1 MFCSR
6 WKCLLL
12 SYLFCTSTAQAEI
25 RAWKVNNNKINVDV
39 VEVTQLSQLGLY
51 LQDQQGKPYLQISQ
65 LQKNL
70 QPCGNMQFAM
80 NAGMFHPDYSP
91 VGLYVERGR
100 QFKNLN
106 RQQQGWGNF
115 LIQPNGVL
123 AWNHQQVFLGTT
135 QQFANQEF
143 KAQYAT
149 QSGPMLVINHQLNS
163 RFLADSTSYKIRNG
177 VGLKDQSLYFVIS
190 NTPVTFHQ
198 FATFFKDEL
207 KTPNALYL
215 DGSISTAY
223 IPQLQRHT
231 RTHRN
236 LGPILAYIDDQGCKP

>member
-1 MFCSR
+1 
-6 WKCLLL
+6 
-12 SYLFCTSTAQAEI
+12 
-25 RAWKVNNNKINVDV
+25 
-39 VEVTQLSQLGLY
+39 
-51 LQDQQGKPYLQISQ
+51 
-65 LQKNL
+65 
-70 QPCGNMQFAM
+70 MQFAM

-91 VGLYVERGR
+91 VGLYVEQGR
-100 QFKNLN
+100 QLKKLN

-123 AWNHQQVFLGTT
+123 AWNHQRVFLGTT
-135 QQFANQEF
+135 QQYANQAF

-198 FATFFKDEL
+198 FATFFKDKL

>member
-1 MFCSR
+1 MFRSR

-12 SYLFCTSTAQAEI
+12 CYLFCTPTAQAEI
-25 RAWKVNNNKINVDV
+25 RAWTVNNSKINADV

-51 LQDQQGKPYLQISQ
+51 LKDRQGKPYLQISQ

-70 QPCGNMQFAM
+70 QSCENMQFAM

-100 QFKNLN
+100 QLKKLN

-123 AWNHQQVFLGTT
+123 AWNHQRVFLGTT
-135 QQFANQEF
+135 QQYANQAF

-149 QSGPMLVINHQLNS
+149 QSGPMLVINRQLNS
-163 RFLADSTSYKIRNG
+163 RFWQTVLLIKLEM
-177 VGLKDQSLYFVIS
+177 GL
-190 NTPVTFHQ
+190 
-198 FATFFKDEL
+198 
-207 KTPNALYL
+207 
-215 DGSISTAY
+215 G
-223 IPQLQRHT
+223 
-231 RTHRN
+231 
-236 LGPILAYIDDQGCKP
+236 

>member
-12 SYLFCTSTAQAEI
+12 CYLFCTPTAQAEI
-25 RAWKVNNNKINVDV
+25 RAWTVNNSKINVDV

-51 LQDQQGKPYLQISQ
+51 LKDRQGKPYLQISQ

-70 QPCGNMQFAM
+70 QSCENMQFAM

-91 VGLYVERGR
+91 VGLYVEQGR
-100 QFKNLN
+100 QLKKLN

-123 AWNHQQVFLGTT
+123 AWNHQRVFLGTT
-135 QQFANQEF
+135 QQYANQAF

-149 QSGPMLVINHQLNS
+149 QSGPMLVINRQLNS

-190 NTPVTFHQ
+190 NTPVNFS
-198 FATFFKDEL
+198 
-207 KTPNALYL
+207 
-215 DGSISTAY
+215 SICH
-223 IPQLQRHT
+223 LF
-231 RTHRN
+231 
-236 LGPILAYIDDQGCKP
+236 

>member
-1 MFCSR
+1 M
-6 WKCLLL
+6 
-12 SYLFCTSTAQAEI
+12 
-25 RAWKVNNNKINVDV
+25 
-39 VEVTQLSQLGLY
+39 EVTQLSQLGLY
-51 LQDQQGKPYLQISQ
+51 LKDRQGKPYLQISQ

-70 QPCGNMQFAM
+70 QSCENMQFAM

-91 VGLYVERGR
+91 VGLYVEQGG

-135 QQFANQEF
+135 QQYANQEF
-143 KAQYAT
+143 KKAQHAT

-190 NTPVTFHQ
+190 NTPVTFS
-198 FATFFKDEL
+198 
-207 KTPNALYL
+207 
-215 DGSISTAY
+215 SICH
-223 IPQLQRHT
+223 LF
-231 RTHRN
+231 
-236 LGPILAYIDDQGCKP
+236 

>member
-1 MFCSR
+1 MFYSR

-12 SYLFCTSTAQAEI
+12 SYLFCTSTVQAEI
-25 RAWKVNNNKINVDV
+25 RAWTVNNSKINVDV

-70 QPCGNMQFAM
+70 QPCENMQFAM

-91 VGLYVERGR
+91 VGLYVEKGR
-100 QFKNLN
+100 QLKNLN

-123 AWNHQQVFLGTT
+123 AWNHQRVFLGTT
-135 QQFANQEF
+135 QQYANQAF

-198 FATFFKDEL
+198 FATFFKDKL

>member
-1 MFCSR
+1 MIYSGR
-6 WKCLLL
+6 LLHRQKFAHGRL
-12 SYLFCTSTAQAEI
+12 TTG
-25 RAWKVNNNKINVDV
+25 
-39 VEVTQLSQLGLY
+39 LGE
-51 LQDQQGKPYLQISQ
+51 
-65 LQKNL
+65 
-70 QPCGNMQFAM
+70 F
-80 NAGMFHPDYSP
+80 F
-91 VGLYVERGR
+91 
-100 QFKNLN
+100 
-106 RQQQGWGNF
+106 
-115 LIQPNGVL
+115 IQPNGVL
-123 AWNHQQVFLGTT
+123 AWNHQWVFLGTT
-135 QQFANQEF
+135 QQYFNQSL

-149 QSGPMLVINHQLNS
+149 QSGRMLVINHQFNS
-163 RFLADSTSYKIRNG
+163 RFLADNSSYKIRNG

>member
-1 MFCSR
+1 MFRSR
-6 WKCLLL
+6 VEVLIALLFIL
-12 SYLFCTSTAQAEI
+12 DTPTAQAEI
-25 RAWKVNNNKINVDV
+25 RTWTVNNSKINVDV

-51 LQDQQGKPYLQISQ
+51 LKDQQGKPYLQISQ

-70 QPCGNMQFAM
+70 QSCENMQFAM

-91 VGLYVERGR
+91 VGLYVEQGR
-100 QFKNLN
+100 QLKKLN

-123 AWNHQQVFLGTT
+123 AWNHQQGILGTT
-135 QQFANQEF
+135 QQYANQAF

-149 QSGPMLVINHQLNS
+149 QSGPMLVINRQLNS

-190 NTPVTFHQ
+190 KTPVTFHQ
-198 FATFFKDEL
+198 FATFF
-207 KTPNALYL
+207 
-215 DGSISTAY
+215 
-223 IPQLQRHT
+223 
-231 RTHRN
+231 
-236 LGPILAYIDDQGCKP
+236 

>member
-1 MFCSR
+1 MIYSGR
-6 WKCLLL
+6 LLHRQKFAYGRL
-12 SYLFCTSTAQAEI
+12 ITG
-25 RAWKVNNNKINVDV
+25 
-39 VEVTQLSQLGLY
+39 LGE
-51 LQDQQGKPYLQISQ
+51 
-65 LQKNL
+65 
-70 QPCGNMQFAM
+70 F
-80 NAGMFHPDYSP
+80 F
-91 VGLYVERGR
+91 
-100 QFKNLN
+100 F
-106 RQQQGWGNF
+106 
-115 LIQPNGVL
+115 QPNGVL
-123 AWNHQQVFLGTT
+123 AWNHQRVFLGTT
-135 QQFANQEF
+135 QQYANQAF

-149 QSGPMLVINHQLNS
+149 QSGPMLVINRQLNS

-198 FATFFKDEL
+198 FATFFKDKL

>member
-1 MFCSR
+1 MFYSR

-12 SYLFCTSTAQAEI
+12 SYLFCTSTVQAEI
-25 RAWKVNNNKINVDV
+25 RAWTVNNSKINVDV

-70 QPCGNMQFAM
+70 QPCENMQFAM

-91 VGLYVERGR
+91 VGLYVEQGR
-100 QFKNLN
+100 QLKKLN

-123 AWNHQQVFLGTT
+123 AWNHQRVFLGTT
-135 QQFANQEF
+135 QQYANQAF

-149 QSGPMLVINHQLNS
+149 QSGPMLVINRQLNS
-163 RFLADSTSYKIRNG
+163 HFLADSTSYKIRNG

-198 FATFFKDEL
+198 FATFFKDKL

>member
-12 SYLFCTSTAQAEI
+12 CYLFCTPTAQAEI
-25 RAWKVNNNKINVDV
+25 RAWTVNNSKINADV

-51 LQDQQGKPYLQISQ
+51 LKDRQGKPYLQISQ

-70 QPCGNMQFAM
+70 QSCENMQFAM
-80 NAGMFHPDYSP
+80 NAGMFQPDYSP
-91 VGLYVERGR
+91 GGLYVEQGR
-100 QFKNLN
+100 QLKKLN

-123 AWNHQQVFLGTT
+123 AWNHQRVFLGTT
-135 QQFANQEF
+135 QQYANQAF

-149 QSGPMLVINHQLNS
+149 QSGPMLVINRQLNS

-190 NTPVTFHQ
+190 KTPVTFHQ
-198 FATFFKDEL
+198 FATFFKDKL

-236 LGPILAYIDDQGCKP
+236 LGPILAYIDDQGCKL